1 MQNLLLKALICLLLL
16 LSNDSATNE
25 YDQNLRLDAYAD
37 SYCQVVN
44 DKFLLTELQTN
55 VDLQN
60 AEETIKSDI
69 LRLEHLYQSKWAKEF
84 LKFIRAED
92 KKLVYHYNDEYRKA
106 LEEDDVFKYKVLAN
120 KRLYNRMKRHI
131 AKKWENRKNL
141 DIAEAQFWTE
151 PSENLRKY
159 KIPIAIKKKDFK
171 EAKKAVNTTKANLKV
186 LETMVVIATHR
197 YRGTQTYLRG
207 VGKGISTYDS
217 LNDNEITEA
226 YWKARTDFDIA
237 IDELKDRIKLLEMT
251 RFEFLKY
258 QTLED
263 GIKWLLAEMKED
275 ANQF

>member
-25 YDQNLRLDAYAD
+25 Y
-37 SYCQVVN
+37 
-44 DKFLLTELQTN
+44 
-55 VDLQN
+55 
-60 AEETIKSDI
+60 I

-84 LKFIRAED
+84 LKS
-92 KKLVYHYNDEYRKA
+92 
-106 LEEDDVFKYKVLAN
+106 N

>member
-44 DKFLLTELQTN
+44 D
-55 VDLQN
+55 
-60 AEETIKSDI
+60 
-69 LRLEHLYQSKWAKEF
+69 
-84 LKFIRAED
+84 KFIRAED